1 MLHAEIVKVLRDE
14 SVFSPI
20 ALQAAIQDAQLQ
32 IEAREE
38 YLAELESKLCN
49 AEQLRREIEIKQL
62 KYCGLKRAFETG
74 TLDEKKQLLSIM
86 IHRVEISR
94 NYEMNIKLA
103 PGFEQFIDGLIELR

>member
-1 MLHAEIVKVLRDE
+1 MLQAEIVKVLRDE

-20 ALQAAIQDAQLQ
+20 ALQAASQDTQLQ
-32 IEAREE
+32 IEAREK
-38 YLAELESKLCN
+38 YLCELEEKLHN
-49 AEQLRREIEIKQL
+49 AEQLRREIEIRQL
-62 KYCGLKRAFETG
+62 KYCGLKQAFETG

-86 IHRVEISR
+86 VHRVEISR